1 MLSDLDFMTGGTEDR
16 YPDVFDLA
24 GGVDGGGR
32 FDARAHLVTRL
43 AALPNHTVTLRHDVA
58 ANTNFLAALA
68 ATL

>member
-24 GGVDGGGR
+24 GGVDG